1 MKQYMSRAVP
11 LDAEPISKE
20 AMEGWSAALQDG
32 ADGAVASLLRA
43 VEVAQSAQPP
53 EAPAAALPA
62 AATPARA
69 LLQRPGPAAAAAAA
83 HQPATAGPSGEDEA
97 DDVGSAVQ
105 EVAAAI
111 KQVAAALKR
120 AGGGP
125 DAATSKMLRKCAGR
139 LEQLAQD

>member
-53 EAPAAALPA
+53 EAPGAAPPA
-62 AATPARA
+62 VAAPARA
-69 LLQRPGPAAAAAAA
+69 LLQRPGPAAAAAA